1 MNPGVVDTTV
11 LIHILRNNTTA
22 LSWLNAQ
29 PGKLSITPISWME
42 VIDGAGSKAAQ
53 QQAKQLLGRFG
64 MIFFVEIDLRWAM
77 QQLESFRLSNGSHMM
92 DCMIASVCY
101 RYQIPLYTHNL
112 KDMRVLLGSTLVVK
126 PY

>member
-64 MIFFVEIDLRWAM
+64 MIFLLRVTCDG
-77 QQLESFRLSNGSHMM
+77 RCSNLNPFG
-92 DCMIASVCY
+92 
-101 RYQIPLYTHNL
+101 
-112 KDMRVLLGSTLVVK
+112 
-126 PY
+126 